1 MSNSSNKRARIAS
14 PPRGGQPAPAVS
26 IKEEL
31 DLLHNQMVNTSGPTS
46 GLLTAI
52 VANRS
57 LVRTGG
63 MTVADASGFPE
74 YYLPPF
80 FSRHSLPNG
89 DRVILFKG
97 RTKVTGKRLR
107 ALTAA
112 ILTTAIGASEYWIDE
127 EGSILIQARY
137 STSATHIYFSRSKSS
152 IVKGD
157 DPYPLVTYIRDII
170 GTETSPRA
178 EQLCKL
184 LGKIRVIHKGKKSSV
199 VLEALTALVNEHG
212 AESGLVEGL
221 SSTEKDIPVLCSMIL
236 GCIASQRVVD
246 SVLATALQGQIDV
259 DLLYRIMRATDFSLP
274 LKAFTSN
281 QGLDARGAPLV
292 AQKLDECEEDDNV
305 IIMSKTTT
313 SKDFRAFSG
322 DSLVFVQPQAGVFR
336 RDGKRDGRP
345 NYKLIDVDTMLASDL
360 QRVALAVRAT
370 QAPHSHEEEK
380 TKDEEID
387 LEALYDLSDSD
398 DAEDLI

>member
-1 MSNSSNKRARIAS
+1 
-14 PPRGGQPAPAVS
+14 
-26 IKEEL
+26 
-31 DLLHNQMVNTSGPTS
+31 
-46 GLLTAI
+46 
-52 VANRS
+52 
-57 LVRTGG
+57 
-63 MTVADASGFPE
+63 
-74 YYLPPF
+74 
-80 FSRHSLPNG
+80 
-89 DRVILFKG
+89 
-97 RTKVTGKRLR
+97 
-107 ALTAA
+107 
-112 ILTTAIGASEYWIDE
+112 
-127 EGSILIQARY
+127 
-137 STSATHIYFSRSKSS
+137 
-152 IVKGD
+152 
-157 DPYPLVTYIRDII
+157 
-170 GTETSPRA
+170 
-178 EQLCKL
+178 
-184 LGKIRVIHKGKKSSV
+184 
-199 VLEALTALVNEHG
+199 
-212 AESGLVEGL
+212 
-221 SSTEKDIPVLCSMIL
+221 
-236 GCIASQRVVD
+236 
-246 SVLATALQGQIDV
+246 
-259 DLLYRIMRATDFSLP
+259 MRATDFSLP